1 LKQDSKELFSAVNA
15 YKREKKV
22 KNQEPLSV
30 SKQDMIVSAV
40 NNEKVDAAG
49 CSDEC
54 YATST
59 FAFVLCYD
67 EDNTEDEFVACVE
80 TLIPPGSDCYASLP
94 ACACW
99 FVYYNT
105 GKWVCSSNN
114 SLKQDSQ
121 ELSSAVKVYKREKK
135 VKNQEP
141 LRVSKQ
147 DMEVS
152 AVNNEKV
159 DDAGCSDEC
168 YATSTFAFVLC
179 YDEDITE
186 DDFVACV
193 ETLIPPGSDCYASL
207 PACTCWFV
215 YYNTGKWVCNSKIS
229 SGASLKQ
236 DSQSRFSVKILSQD
250 SAVKIY
256 KKEKK
261 VKNQ

>member
-1 LKQDSKELFSAVNA
+1 MIIYLDQMVSTVKE
-15 YKREKKV
+15 
-22 KNQEPLSV
+22 
-30 SKQDMIVSAV
+30 
-40 NNEKVDAAG
+40 EKVDDAE
-49 CSDEC
+49 CSDDC
-54 YATST
+54 FATST

-99 FVYYNT
+99 FVYFNT
-105 GKWVCSSNN
+105 GKWVCNSKN
-114 SLKQDSQ
+114 SLKQDSK
-121 ELSSAVKVYKREKK
+121 ELFSAVNAYKREKE

-141 LRVSKQ
+141 LSVSKQ
-147 DMEVS
+147 GRKKKDLKTLNYQMITYLDMIVS

-236 DSQSRFSVKILSQD
+236 DSQELV